1 MTADVPLLI
10 IGGGIGGLTAAL
22 ALARA
27 GLTAHVAE
35 RSAEFG
41 EIGAGIQ
48 LAPNALRVLD
58 GLGLLADLAG
68 LAVRPG
74 HLVFMHADTGRHLTT
89 LDFGEPFEERY
100 GYPYTVMHRGDLL
113 NVLYQACRAERRI
126 TLESG
131 REVTAITGGTALA
144 GGTAITRDTEITRDT
159 VAADRSETARV
170 TFADGSELE
179 CDAVVGADGLWSTAR
194 KLVAGD
200 QPRTDAFVAYRG
212 TVPADDMARLRSG
225 DRTPAGPADEI
236 IWIGPGKH
244 LVQYPIRPGRLYNQ
258 VAVFQSRRYSP
269 ELEPTGRWGTPDELD
284 DSFAGSCGPVRA
296 GVALVNRDRRWVMY
310 DREPLDNWTAGRV
323 TLLGDAAHP
332 MVQYLAQGA
341 CQAIED
347 AECLARQFSLSDGDA
362 AKALAAYQ
370 AERIPR
376 TAQVQRAARAWGQVW
391 HDGGP
396 LIPVLR
402 DRIFTSRDPG
412 DYTDLDW
419 LYQDRRPGHP

>member
-1 MTADVPLLI
+1 MTADVPVLI

-27 GLTAHVAE
+27 GFPAHVVE

-58 GLGLLADLAG
+58 GLGVLPGLSA
-68 LAVRPG
+68 LAVRPR

-89 LDFGEPFEERY
+89 VDFGEPFERRY

-113 NVLYQACRAERRI
+113 TVLHQACLADNRV
-126 TLESG
+126 TLESS
-131 REVTAITGGTALA
+131 REVTGI
-144 GGTAITRDTEITRDT
+144 
-159 VAADRSETARV
+159 ADHGETARV
-170 TFADGSELE
+170 TFADGGAYE
-179 CDAVVGADGLWSTAR
+179 CGTVVGADGLWSTAR
-194 KLVAGD
+194 KLVSGD
-200 QPRTDAFVAYRG
+200 QPLTDTFVAYRG
-212 TVPADDMARLRSG
+212 TVPVGDMALPGGS
-225 DRTPAGPADEI
+225 DATPAGPEDEI
-236 IWIGPGKH
+236 IWIGPFKH
-244 LVQYPIRPGRLYNQ
+244 LVQYPIRPRQLYNQ
-258 VAVFQSRRYSP
+258 VAVFRSRSYTSEA
-269 ELEPTGRWGTPDELD
+269 ELTSDWGTPAELD
-284 DSFAGSCGPVRA
+284 DNFSRSCEQVRA
-296 GVALVNRDRRWVMY
+296 GVALVGRDRRWVMY

-347 AECLARQFSLSDGDA
+347 AGCLARQLTAYDGDPV
-362 AKALAAYQ
+362 KALAAYQ

-376 TAQVQRAARAWGQVW
+376 TAQVQRAARAWGQIW
-391 HDGGP
+391 HDDGP
-396 LIPVLR
+396 IVPLLR
-402 DRIFTSRDPG
+402 DRIFTRRDSD

-419 LYQDRRPGHP
+419 LYQDPSGESQRLEAS